1 MEKRLLAR
9 ILKKLGKARKLLSR
23 QNLTIKVRKCEEN
36 RPEFRGKEMSLI
48 RGLGLYYKL
57 PKSDPYA
64 VYLLPNAV
72 YMIQCCFITANFV
85 WAG

>member
-1 MEKRLLAR
+1 MLSTNFKVV
-9 ILKKLGKARKLLSR
+9 KKFLSE
-23 QNLTIKVRKCEEN
+23 LI
-36 RPEFRGKEMSLI
+36 RGKEMSLI

>member
-1 MEKRLLAR
+1 MMNMKMMMVMV
-9 ILKKLGKARKLLSR
+9 I
-23 QNLTIKVRKCEEN
+23 N
-36 RPEFRGKEMSLI
+36 RGKEMSLI